1 MAPRQ
6 PCHHGNHERDGP
18 LLETTIQRTFVTA
31 AFVRAAVTVVG
42 DDVPMRT
49 LPVVAGG
56 GHRGSENMRL
66 DSDLLRRCAAGNTA
80 GAIRVYWFDPP
91 CLSLGRMQPDS
102 DVDREACARDGID
115 VVRRPSGGRAVLH
128 DDEVTYAVVCR
139 VDDPWFGGDVMTSC
153 ARIHR
158 AVAAGLA
165 RLGVATTPHALTA
178 VDRRAARAAS
188 GVADCF
194 ARASAHEL
202 LDPAGNK
209 LVGSA
214 QARRAGALLQHGS
227 VLLSAP
233 GANAYLRERAGDG
246 RGAGDPR
253 STPGLRALAGHALD
267 REEVALALAAGF
279 TESMSPHCS

>member
-1 MAPRQ
+1 
-6 PCHHGNHERDGP
+6 
-18 LLETTIQRTFVTA
+18 
-31 AFVRAAVTVVG
+31 
-42 DDVPMRT
+42 MRT
-49 LPVVAGG
+49 LPVVVDGG
-56 GHRGSENMRL
+56 RPGAENMRL
-66 DSDLLRRCAAGNTA
+66 DADLLRRCADGETR
-80 GAIRVYWFDPP
+80 GLVRVYWFAPR
-91 CLSLGRMQPDS
+91 CLSLGRMQPDA
-102 DVDREACARDGID
+102 DVDRDACARDGID

-165 RLGVATTPHALTA
+165 RLGVVTTAHAVTSF
-178 VDRRAARAAS
+178 DRRAMQASAS
-188 GVADCF
+188 GADCF

-202 LDPAGNK
+202 LDGSGHK

-233 GANAYLRERAGDG
+233 GASSYLGDSARRGVGVAGAEHARA
-246 RGAGDPR
+246 
-253 STPGLRALAGHALD
+253 TPGLRALAGRSLA
-267 REEVALALAAGF
+267 REEVALAVAAGF
-279 TESMSPHCS
+279 EEILSPDALDTTA